1 MVNNRRAAREMQHST
16 LASKPIEPSLGSSQ
30 WSHWILHNSS
40 LYYYRARYISYED
53 ISTIPPTG
61 RNSIVPNIQ
70 GGYIHYESM
79 TINEALSHGSN
90 HAPELSTCSTVTSPT
105 SSDPAATSQVVYEQ
119 PNNQLV
125 LATGFPK
132 SGMAMSGALQPEEE
146 AMETVVVISGSHTIK
161 RVSTTSK
168 KQKNNKSGKKLDVD
182 KRKQISNES
191 KVNKWLDAL

>member
-1 MVNNRRAAREMQHST
+1 MQHST
-16 LASKPIEPSLGSSQ
+16 LASKPIEPFLGSPQ
-30 WSHWILHNSS
+30 WSHWILHNSG

-53 ISTIPPTG
+53 ISAIPPTG

-79 TINEALSHGSN
+79 TVNEALSPGLN
-90 HAPELSTCSTVTSPT
+90 QAPELSTCSTVTSPT
-105 SSDPAATSQVVYEQ
+105 ASDPAPTSQAAYEQ

-132 SGMAMSGALQPEEE
+132 SGMVMSGALQPEEE
-146 AMETVVVISGSHTIK
+146 AMETVVVISSSNTIK
-161 RVSTTSK
+161 RVSTTAK
-168 KQKNNKSGKKLDVD
+168 KQKDKKRSGKKLDVD
-182 KRKQISNES
+182 KRKQISNKS